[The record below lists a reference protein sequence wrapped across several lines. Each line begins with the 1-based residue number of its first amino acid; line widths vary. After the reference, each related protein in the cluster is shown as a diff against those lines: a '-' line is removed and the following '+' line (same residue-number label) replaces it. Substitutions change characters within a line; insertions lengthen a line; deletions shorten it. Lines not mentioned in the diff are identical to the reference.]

1 MSNERLNW
9 LLVGQ
14 FAPKAVNVSDKLTA
28 KPAKLGIAKPGVKVV
43 KADPSYHTKN
53 FKF

>member
-14 FAPKAVNVSDKLTA
+14 YAEKKVNIADKLTA
-28 KPAKLGIAKPGVKVV
+28 KPAKLGIAKPGIKIV
-43 KADPSYHTKN
+43 KADPSYHTKS
-53 FKF
+53 FKW